1 MTITVP
7 LKALDFRTAS
17 EIAFEATHCTSRS
30 IVRRILV
37 PFLAET
43 ISDCDPGISA
53 PAARAYE

>member
-7 LKALDFRTAS
+7 LSAPDLRTAS
-17 EIAFEATHCTSRS
+17 EIALDATHCTSRS

-43 ISDCDPGISA
+43 ISACDPGISA
-53 PAARAYE
+53 PAAAAYE

>member
-1 MTITVP
+1 MTVP
-7 LKALDFRTAS
+7 LRAPDFRTAS